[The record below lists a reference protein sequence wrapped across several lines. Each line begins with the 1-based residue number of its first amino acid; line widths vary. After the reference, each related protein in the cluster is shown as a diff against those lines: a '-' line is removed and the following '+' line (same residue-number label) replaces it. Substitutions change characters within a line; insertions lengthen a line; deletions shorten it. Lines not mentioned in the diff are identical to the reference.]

1 MLVSGRGAVFAI
13 TPGLGA
19 LEQLVVVQEV
29 DRHRDGAVELTDVI
43 ETIRIAIAE
52 HYGIQAHSVVL
63 VEHLSIPT
71 TSSGKIQ
78 RAQCRQQF
86 LNGDITAV
94 AQWQAPSAPDD
105 LTKARELEVAVTAA
119 ELLKLALAHQQQASR
134 QS

>member
-1 MLVSGRGAVFAI
+1 M
-13 TPGLGA
+13 
-19 LEQLVVVQEV
+19 
-29 DRHRDGAVELTDVI
+29 

-52 HYGIQAHSVVL
+52 HYGLQAHSVVL

-78 RAQCRQQF
+78 RGQCRKQF
-86 LNGDITAV
+86 LNGDLTAV

-105 LTKARELEVAVTAA
+105 LTKAKTLEVAVTAA
-119 ELLKLALAHQQQASR
+119 ELLKKVLAHQQQASG